1 MSLALRSIRG
11 TTGPY
16 GTTGPGFDCTMY
28 HLTTGIWEKKTDD
41 FDCGEIYVA
50 IKPTEEVIKVLSICN
65 GSFSI
70 PLALTFL
77 SSYCKSDTNWE
88 FY

>member
-1 MSLALRSIRG
+1 MSIEIRSGTVRIR
-11 TTGPY
+11 Y
-16 GTTGPGFDCTMY
+16 GNVTNISLKARVNTVLGFYC
-28 HLTTGIWEKKTDD
+28 HLTTGIFEKSDD

-70 PLALTFL
+70 PLALT
-77 SSYCKSDTNWE
+77 T
-88 FY
+88 